1 MSRPRFS
8 AEISGSRSP
17 ASSGAVQ
24 EPCWPVTMHDIVGIP
39 SAMIITMANQ
49 LAGQHNRE
57 AAERTR
63 MAWIRTRAS
72 LISLIGSAALV
83 LLLLGALLP

>member
-1 MSRPRFS
+1 M
-8 AEISGSRSP
+8 
-17 ASSGAVQ
+17 Q

>member
-1 MSRPRFS
+1 MALRVQVMSRPRFS

-39 SAMIITMANQ
+39 SAMTITMANQ

-57 AAERTR
+57 AAE
-63 MAWIRTRAS
+63 RTRAS

>member
-39 SAMIITMANQ
+39 SAMTITMANQ